1 LIVGANLVFALVSPD
16 RGNAPLA
23 APHLTT
29 TRSNNMEQP
38 KDDIISAVYRV
49 IQERKANPSDS
60 SYTASLMN
68 KGIDKILKKLGE
80 EATEVVIAGKGGKRE
95 EIVYET
101 ADLIF
106 HNLVLLG
113 FYDIDV
119 EEVYA
124 ELRRRFGTSGITEKE
139 SRVS

>member
-1 LIVGANLVFALVSPD
+1 MERGGA
-16 RGNAPLA
+16 
-23 APHLTT
+23 
-29 TRSNNMEQP
+29 E
-38 KDDIISAVYRV
+38 IISAVYRV
-49 IQERKANPSDS
+49 IQERKAQPTES
-60 SYTASLMN
+60 SYTAKLFE
-68 KGIDKILKKLGE
+68 KGIDKILKKVGE

-113 FYDIDV
+113 FYDIDP

-124 ELRRRFGTSGITEKE
+124 ELRRRFGMSGLEEKA
-139 SRVS
+139 SRQE

>member
-1 LIVGANLVFALVSPD
+1 
-16 RGNAPLA
+16 
-23 APHLTT
+23 
-29 TRSNNMEQP
+29 MQQP
-38 KDDIISAVYRV
+38 KDDIIAAVYRV

-60 SYTASLMN
+60 SYTASLMA
-68 KGIDKILKKLGE
+68 KGVDKILKKLGE

-124 ELRRRFGTSGITEKE
+124 ELRRRFGTSGIAEKE
-139 SRVS
+139 SRVN

>member
-1 LIVGANLVFALVSPD
+1 
-16 RGNAPLA
+16 
-23 APHLTT
+23 
-29 TRSNNMEQP
+29 MEQH
-38 KDDIISAVYRV
+38 KDDIITAVYRV

-68 KGIDKILKKLGE
+68 KGIDKILKKVGE
-80 EATEVVIAGKGGKRE
+80 EATEVVIAGKGGNRE

-124 ELRRRFGTSGITEKE
+124 ELRRRFGISGIEEKQ